1 MRARFGGPE
10 RYLTPLTG
18 DSKRVGKTPYEGYW
32 WYVAGV
38 VALFGLFLVPIIANP
53 DAFVAIVTVVVLM
66 TLGMRIGRRALHFV
80 QWTRPVKLLSD
91 PVPESWADI
100 VRTRVPLTSKLEP
113 EDFSRLLKLVQVFLK
128 KKRIEGAGGLEVTE
142 DMAVTIAA
150 QACLLLLWRNFG
162 VYPALRSV
170 IVYPGAV
177 IPRYVRAGDEHGT
190 VSSGEREQPI
200 LGQSWGSGVVVLS
213 WDSAQHGAFDP
224 RDGKNV
230 VFHEFAHQLDQE
242 TGAADGRPV
251 GLLLSSLKPWAEVME
266 RHFQQLAKAR
276 RRGKK
281 TVLDQ
286 YGAKNHAEFFA
297 VATEAFFE
305 KPQQLRKAKP
315 DLYGLL
321 REFFGVDPARG
332 LAAHGIVDAGSHNAA
347 LPLGPLESAIAP
359 SPYGTIVENYGPG
372 PSGHSGDGYHRHLR
386 VGSALSVI
394 GHP

>member
-1 MRARFGGPE
+1 MPGLTSRSVRVRFELSVWMMSRTLGAKSTFVAGPAASRTLRSLRSLRVGSRLG
-10 RYLTPLTG
+10 RYVTPLTG
-18 DSKRVGKTPYEGYW
+18 DAKSMAKTPYEGYW
-32 WYVAGV
+32 WGVGV
-38 VALFGLFLVPIIANP
+38 VVAILGLVLVSIVTNL
-53 DAFVAIVTVVVLM
+53 DAFISFVAVIAMM
-66 TLGMRIGRRALHFV
+66 TIGMKIGRRALHHV

-100 VRTRVPLTSKLEP
+100 VRSRVPLTSALEHK
-113 EDFSRLLKLVQVFLK
+113 EFSRLLKLIQVFLK

-142 DMAVTIAA
+142 EMAVTIAA

-162 VYPALRSV
+162 VYPVLRSV

-177 IPRYVRAGDEHGT
+177 IPRYAQEYGAHGNISGGEHD
-190 VSSGEREQPI
+190 QPI

-213 WDSAQHGAFDP
+213 WNSAQRGAFDP

-230 VFHEFAHQLDQE
+230 VLHEFAHQLDQE
-242 TGAADGRPV
+242 TGAADGKPV
-251 GLLLSSLKPWAEVME
+251 GLMLSSLKPWAEVME
-266 RHFQQLAKAR
+266 RRFQQLTKAR
-276 RRGKK
+276 RRGEK

-305 KPQQLRKAKP
+305 KPRQLRKAKP

-332 LAAHGIVDAGSHNAA
+332 WAAHGTERSTSRNA
-347 LPLGPLESAIAP
+347 
-359 SPYGTIVENYGPG
+359 
-372 PSGHSGDGYHRHLR
+372 
-386 VGSALSVI
+386 
-394 GHP
+394 